1 MAPSLENLAPDDP
14 SDGPTAAA
22 ASLCRARRVQLTA
35 IRRRVLELLIEAGG
49 ATSAYDLI
57 RALKQ
62 RTGRPIAPPTV
73 YRALEFLMAQGLV
86 KRVECRNAYVARP
99 HPETEDR
106 DALYVCSRCGVTAEL
121 ADPRIDRLLVA
132 QAMALGFRPS
142 RRVLEIE
149 GTCSR
154 CADATLPQEPS

>member
-1 MAPSLENLAPDDP
+1 MAPSLENLASED
-14 SDGPTAAA
+14 PTAVA
-22 ASLCRARRVQLTA
+22 ASLCRARRVQLTT

-57 RALKQ
+57 RALKHW
-62 RTGRPIAPPTV
+62 TGRPIAPPTV

-99 HPETEDR
+99 HPDTGDR
-106 DALYVCSRCGVTAEL
+106 DALYICSRCGVTAEL
-121 ADPRIDRLLVA
+121 SDPRIDRLLVA
-132 QAMALGFRPS
+132 QAMDLGFRPS

-154 CADATLPQEPS
+154 CTDATVPQEGS